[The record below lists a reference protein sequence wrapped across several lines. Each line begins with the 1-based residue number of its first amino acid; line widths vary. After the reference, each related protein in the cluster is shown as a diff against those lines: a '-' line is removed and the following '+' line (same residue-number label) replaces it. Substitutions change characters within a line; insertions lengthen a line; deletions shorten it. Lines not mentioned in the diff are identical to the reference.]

1 MEHCAN
7 KLKNAREIESMS
19 FTSLIIVAVAL
30 GLYAAF
36 WSWYVGFGRKISP
49 AEIERVMDC
58 LTGGT
63 WTSKQRDSARQFF
76 ENDDGKD
83 FVMVNAL
90 HFRPPI
96 KKSQALFAKY
106 GAAFRPELVKRAG
119 HPVLMA
125 QAAAANL
132 ENLNSD
138 AADDWSMAAMV
149 RYRSRRDFA
158 EIAILFAG
166 GSDHQL
172 KLDAMEKTFAF
183 PAAPWFVL
191 GGPRLVVGLAIAL
204 AAALA
209 HVALV

>member
-1 MEHCAN
+1 
-7 KLKNAREIESMS
+7 MS
-19 FTSLIIVAVAL
+19 FTSLIIVGVAV

-49 AEIERVMDC
+49 TEIERVMAC
-58 LTGGT
+58 LTGDT
-63 WTSKQRDSARQFF
+63 WTPKQLASARQFF

-83 FVMVNAL
+83 FVMVNGL

-96 KKSQALFAKY
+96 KESQALFAKY
-106 GAAFRPELVKRAG
+106 GAAFRPELIKRAG
-119 HPVLMA
+119 HPVVMA

-138 AADDWSMAAMV
+138 AADDWSMAALV

-158 EIAILFAG
+158 EIAVLFAG
-166 GSDHQL
+166 GANHQL
-172 KLDAMEKTFAF
+172 KLDAMEKTFGF
-183 PAAPWFVL
+183 PAAPWFML
-191 GGPRLVVGLAIAL
+191 GGPCWVVGLAIAL